1 MRALFLLGCSLTCFT
16 PPARCAARHT
26 STQCPAPFAGD
37 TAGMTGMEVLP
48 IKLSMQVDSAGFLVS
63 VLAAAVVMT

>member
-1 MRALFLLGCSLTCFT
+1 
-16 PPARCAARHT
+16 
-26 STQCPAPFAGD
+26 
-37 TAGMTGMEVLP
+37 MEVLP